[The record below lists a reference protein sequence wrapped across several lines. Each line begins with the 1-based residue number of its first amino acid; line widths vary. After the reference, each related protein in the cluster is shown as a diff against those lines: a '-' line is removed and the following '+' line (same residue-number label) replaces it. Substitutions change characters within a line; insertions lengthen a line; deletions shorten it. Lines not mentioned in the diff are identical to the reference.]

1 MNSTLPKLEKHIT
14 LSLPAWFDAEQ
25 MSFGFSSGDLDGAM
39 RLAIALS
46 RANVT
51 HQTGGPFGALVVQLE
66 TGRVI
71 SAAVNCVEA
80 QNCSSAHAEIMA
92 LSLAQQTLKTW
103 NLSAEPQE
111 ADLTLI
117 TSCEPCTMCWGA
129 IPWSGVK
136 KVVCGATKDD
146 AEAAGFD
153 EGARPSTWIEDLNDR
168 GIEVLTGV
176 LRQQAAEVLKDYA
189 ESGQTIYNP

>member
-1 MNSTLPKLEKHIT
+1 MPSLENHIS
-14 LSLPAWFDAEQ
+14 LSLPDWFDGMDMRLEFFAN
-25 MSFGFSSGDLDGAM
+25 DLDGAM
-39 RLAIALS
+39 QLAIDLS

-66 TGRVI
+66 TGTVI

-80 QNCSSAHAEIMA
+80 QACSSAHAEIMV
-92 LSLAQQTLKTW
+92 LSLAQKALKTW
-103 NLSAEPQE
+103 NLSANPR
-111 ADLTLI
+111 DLTLV
-117 TSCEPCTMCWGA
+117 TSCEPCAMCWGA

-146 AEAAGFD
+146 AESAGFD
-153 EGARPSTWIEDLNDR
+153 EGARPATWIKDLNDR

-176 LRQQAAEVLKDYA
+176 LREKAAQVLKDYA
-189 ESGQTIYNP
+189 ASGQTIYNP

>member
-1 MNSTLPKLEKHIT
+1 MPSLEKHIS
-14 LSLPAWFDAEQ
+14 LSLPAWFDATDMRLE
-25 MSFGFSSGDLDGAM
+25 FSANDFDGAM
-39 RLAIALS
+39 QLAIDLS

-51 HQTGGPFGALVVQLE
+51 HQTGGPFGALVVQIE

-80 QNCSSAHAEIMA
+80 QDCSSAHAEIMA
-92 LSLAQQTLKTW
+92 LSLAQRALKTW
-103 NLSAEPQE
+103 NLSADHQKH
-111 ADLTLI
+111 DLALI
-117 TSCEPCTMCWGA
+117 SSCEPCAMCWGA

-146 AEAAGFD
+146 AESAGFD
-153 EGARPSTWIEDLNDR
+153 EGARPATWIQDLKDR

-176 LRQQAAEVLKDYA
+176 LREKAAKVLRDYA
-189 ESGQTIYNP
+189 ASGQTIYNP

>member
-1 MNSTLPKLEKHIT
+1 MPNLENQLS
-14 LSLPAWFDAEQ
+14 LSLPAWFDTEE
-25 MSFGFSSGDLDGAM
+25 MNFKFSPGDLNGAM
-39 RLAIALS
+39 QLAIDLS

-80 QNCSSAHAEIMA
+80 QDCSSAHAEIMA
-92 LSLAQQTLKTW
+92 LSLAQKTLQTW
-103 NLSAEPQE
+103 NLSSAHREQ
-111 ADLTLI
+111 DLALI
-117 TSCEPCTMCWGA
+117 TSCEPCAMCWGA

-146 AEAAGFD
+146 AESAGFD
-153 EGARPSTWIEDLNDR
+153 EGARPATWIKDLNDR
-168 GIEVLTGV
+168 GIDVLTGV
-176 LRQQAAEVLKDYA
+176 LREQAAKVLKDYA